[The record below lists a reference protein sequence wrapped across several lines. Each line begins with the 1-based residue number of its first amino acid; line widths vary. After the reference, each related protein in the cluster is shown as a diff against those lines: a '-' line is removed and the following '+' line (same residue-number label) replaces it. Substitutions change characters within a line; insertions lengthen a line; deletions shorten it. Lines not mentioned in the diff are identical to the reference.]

1 MSEQELTRRNFL
13 GLAGVAAAGAATL
26 GLAGCAPKTDSAHA
40 AGGGTPTSA
49 PATWDEE
56 YDVVVCGAGIAGLAA
71 GICAAREG
79 NGAKVL
85 IVEKDVTPNGNS
97 PFCAG
102 SMLYCDDAEAF
113 GVYLKA
119 MLGDHTPDDVQKAFC
134 EALTENLDWLYELG
148 AKEEWLDIGAP
159 ATEPDPAK
167 GAEWPEL
174 ENWWTYGR
182 IKFKTKDTD
191 GPTHVHT
198 FFEQTAENTENLTI
212 EFSTPMESLV
222 QDPETKTIL
231 GVVAGGKTYKA
242 NKGVIMCT
250 GGFESDPD
258 MLYNFTGVTGCV
270 PYAGKANTGDGHRA
284 CAAVGAGFWH
294 MYGGAQYWTALRNL
308 DNTEFLS
315 TVWNFTK
322 KNLGITV
329 GVSGR
334 RFYMDYDACS
344 CPTSPYAEPGS
355 DIHLNMGYRHGIT
368 NFGGTWNHLP
378 LPEVTWFI
386 FDADAMAT
394 GEIFTDITDD
404 PVADGWAYEAATIEE
419 LAGKIEVPAA
429 ELTATVAQ
437 WNEFCERG
445 ADMAFYR
452 PADTLTPVK
461 TGPFYAMRCVPAML
475 NTDGGPT
482 RNAQGQIL
490 DPFGEP
496 IPHLYSAGEFGSVWG
511 HLYQGTGNV
520 GECAAFGRI
529 AARSALANE

>member
-13 GLAGVAAAGAATL
+13 GLAGAAAAGAATL

-40 AGGGTPTSA
+40 AGGGTPASA

-56 YDVVVCGAGIAGLAA
+56 YDIVVCGAGIAGLAA

-284 CAAVGAGFWH
+284 CAAAGAGFWH

-322 KNLGITV
+322 KNLGHHR
-329 GVSGR
+329 GR
-334 RFYMDYDACS
+334 ERPALLHGLRRVQLPHQPLRRARQRY
-344 CPTSPYAEPGS
+344 SPEHGLSPRHHEFRWHVEPPAAARG
-355 DIHLNMGYRHGIT
+355 DLVRIRRRRHG
-368 NFGGTWNHLP
+368 HRRDLH
-378 LPEVTWFI
+378 
-386 FDADAMAT
+386 
-394 GEIFTDITDD
+394 
-404 PVADGWAYEAATIEE
+404 
-419 LAGKIEVPAA
+419 
-429 ELTATVAQ
+429 
-437 WNEFCERG
+437 R
-445 ADMAFYR
+445 
-452 PADTLTPVK
+452 
-461 TGPFYAMRCVPAML
+461 
-475 NTDGGPT
+475 
-482 RNAQGQIL
+482 
-490 DPFGEP
+490 
-496 IPHLYSAGEFGSVWG
+496 H
-511 HLYQGTGNV
+511 H
-520 GECAAFGRI
+520 
-529 AARSALANE
+529 